1 MEKQNALDELNE
13 IYKKIKSYYTNR
25 SFIPNISEKN
35 FEEGYSRAM
44 SNINDEY
51 KKYINKEDFYSIV
64 NDPDL
69 TRKKLTTE
77 LNNIVKKF
85 TIEVQS
91 LTPEYAKK
99 IELELLHNK
108 IIEEEKIKLEKI
120 HAEKLNFL
128 NTKTSFVVGGRNSVW
143 F

>member
-25 SFIPNISEKN
+25 SFIPSISEKS

-51 KKYINKEDFYSIV
+51 KKYTNKEDFYSIIT
-64 NDPDL
+64 DSEL
-69 TRKKLTTE
+69 CKKKLITE
-77 LNNIVKKF
+77 LSNIVKKF

-91 LTPEYAKK
+91 LTPEYIKK

-108 IIEEEKIKLEKI
+108 IIEEEKIKLDKI

-128 NTKTSFVVGGRNSVW
+128 NTKTSFVIGNGNSVW